1 YEEIQKIYDDNG
13 YANAF
18 VGTVDGAPESTTLE
32 NVIAAVKAAGFKKV
46 ILRPYMI
53 VAGDHANND
62 MAEEWGEAFE
72 AAGFEQTS
80 QIIGLGEL
88 KAVQD
93 VAVKNA
99 KAAISKAA
107 VAKSTTA
114 TVKSAKKA
122 FTVKITAKSGMSG
135 YQYRYA
141 TTKSK
146 LTSAKIRSASAGK
159 TFTVKNL
166 SSKKTYYVQVRTYKK
181 TPSGKKVYSKWSTA
195 KKVTTK

>member
-93 VAVKNA
+93 IAVKNA
-99 KAAISKAA
+99 KAAIKKAA
-107 VAKSTTA
+107 VAKTTTA

-122 FTVKITAKSGMSG
+122 FTVKIASKSGMSG
-135 YQYRYA
+135 YEYRYA
-141 TTKSK
+141 TSKSK
-146 LTSAKIRSASAGK
+146 LSSAKVRSAKAGK

-166 SSKKTYYVQVRTYKK
+166 SAKKSYYVQVRTYKK